1 MTEGVIRLSHLSG
14 GLLARV
20 ERGSTAGV
28 TSNVAAAK
36 MFGVRRHLRRH
47 LQCSASGV
55 TSNAAAAKMFGVGNS
70 HNQHLKEGAPGGV
83 TSHAAALPR
92 NPRKSTTEK

>member
-28 TSNVAAAK
+28 TSNV
-36 MFGVRRHLRRH
+36 
-47 LQCSASGV
+47 
-55 TSNAAAAKMFGVGNS
+55 AAAKMFGVGNS